1 MLKLTQL
8 SYHIA
13 TATPWKPAY
22 YTLAL
27 ALKILQHKFI
37 DFLFIDFFIF
47 YLCIIFL
54 V

>member
-37 DFLFIDFFIF
+37 DFYSLIFFFKFIYYFSS
-47 YLCIIFL
+47 
-54 V
+54 